1 MAEVQAWDDDTMDMY
16 FDGEHH
22 FGISTREVVL
32 KHKTGSEGIISVST
46 DLWIIRCSGQMMQV
60 CSKEPEPSL
69 CLMIIY
75 SNEGG

>member
-1 MAEVQAWDDDTMDMY
+1 MDDDTMDMY

-46 DLWIIRCSGQMMQV
+46 DLFGLYVAVGR
-60 CSKEPEPSL
+60 
-69 CLMIIY
+69 
-75 SNEGG
+75 